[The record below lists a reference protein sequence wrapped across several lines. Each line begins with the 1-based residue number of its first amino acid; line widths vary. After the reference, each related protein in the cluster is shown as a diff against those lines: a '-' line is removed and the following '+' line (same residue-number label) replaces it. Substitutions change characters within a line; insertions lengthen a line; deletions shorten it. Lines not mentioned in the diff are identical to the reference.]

1 MRKVLLLVPLAA
13 LALAAVQ
20 VAGAGVSYPDPAGD
34 STTAPDVTT
43 VTAANDEAGNLT
55 LTVKTNQPTL
65 STDAVVDIAF
75 DTDHNPDTG
84 GNGVEYAFFIASDG
98 WDFVKWDGSRFVRA
112 SAPSANGSYVNGVA
126 TFKVSKTDLGGVAD
140 FTFWAST
147 FQMDANGNFVAE
159 DTAPD
164 GTAAYKYAFTKPL
177 TLRPGTVAAVPAKP
191 AAGKAL
197 AVRMKVTRG
206 DTAGPLATGAITC
219 TARVGTAALK
229 ASGRVSGGVATCN
242 MRLPKTAK
250 GKLVRVTMKVT
261 FQGVSTTK
269 TFSARIA

>member
-1 MRKVLLLVPLAA
+1 M
-13 LALAAVQ
+13 
-20 VAGAGVSYPDPAGD
+20 
-34 STTAPDVTT
+34 
-43 VTAANDEAGNLT
+43 
-55 LTVKTNQPTL
+55 
-65 STDAVVDIAF
+65 VDIAF

-98 WDFVKWDGSRFVRA
+98 WDFVKWDGSKFVRA
-112 SAPSANGSYVNGVA
+112 SAPSANGSYANGVA
-126 TFKVSKTDLGGVAD
+126 TFKVSKADLGGVAD

-147 FQMDANGNFVAE
+147 FQMDANGNFIAE

-177 TLRPGTVAAVPAKP
+177 TLRPGRDGR
-191 AAGKAL
+191 AGEAGGGQG
-197 AVRMKVTRG
+197 ARRPDEG
-206 DTAGPLATGAITC
+206 HARDTGGPLATGAVTC

-229 ASGRVSGGVATCN
+229 ASGRVSGGVATCT

-269 TFSARIA
+269 TFSARAK

>member
-1 MRKVLLLVPLAA
+1 
-13 LALAAVQ
+13 
-20 VAGAGVSYPDPAGD
+20 
-34 STTAPDVTT
+34 
-43 VTAANDEAGNLT
+43 
-55 LTVKTNQPTL
+55 
-65 STDAVVDIAF
+65 
-75 DTDHNPDTG
+75 
-84 GNGVEYAFFIASDG
+84 
-98 WDFVKWDGSRFVRA
+98 
-112 SAPSANGSYVNGVA
+112 
-126 TFKVSKTDLGGVAD
+126 
-140 FTFWAST
+140 
-147 FQMDANGNFVAE
+147 MDANGNFIAE

-164 GTAAYKYAFTKPL
+164 GTAAYKYTFTKPL

-206 DTAGPLATGAITC
+206 DTGGPLATGAVAC
-219 TARVGTAALK
+219 TARVGTAPLK